1 MIQSYDVGSLPPTVN
16 SEKFCRLAK
25 SYNSLRRQ
33 LYPDEY
39 AYFTDVVL
47 TGFKD
52 KLDAGV
58 DIPNYP
64 QYRDMNEM
72 FLDMIR
78 GIEKTNG
85 GYVVTDT
92 PSVASGNAKIQE
104 VSVIRENR
112 HEIRGAIGR
121 PFRLKVCITGPYTL
135 ASLFRYRPSGI
146 HENLGSTLS
155 TIVEENAFD
164 EKDGSVEL
172 VAMDE
177 PVFGFLNDPMLDRGS
192 SGRERLLSAWDGML
206 HKVKSKGAKTILHLH
221 NTSDDLFWD
230 LKNLDVIESHVDD
243 PIYKTERTKQ
253 LLNDCD
259 KFLKA
264 PIAVTRFDDLIA
276 RKIQSNDS
284 QLAAGEWEKIR
295 KKEADPMSYLED
307 VGAMNI
313 RLKKLVDFFGEDR
326 VPYAGLECGLRGHPT
341 YDCAIESL
349 RRQSLAITNYNNSKT
364 LN

>member
-1 MIQSYDVGSLPPTVN
+1 MIQSYDVGSLPPPAN

-25 SYNSLRRQ
+25 SYNSLKRQ
-33 LYPDEY
+33 RYPDEY

-78 GIEKTNG
+78 GIEKTTG
-85 GYVVTDT
+85 GYVVTGT
-92 PSVASGNAKIQE
+92 PSVTSGNAKIQE
-104 VSVIRENR
+104 VSVIREKR
-112 HEIRGAIGR
+112 HEIRDAIGR

-135 ASLFRYRPSGI
+135 ASLFRYRSSGI
-146 HENLGSTLS
+146 HETLGSALS
-155 TIVEENAFD
+155 TITEENTFD

-172 VAMDE
+172 VAIDE

-206 HKVKSKGAKTILHLH
+206 HKVKSKGAKAILHLH

-276 RKIQSNDS
+276 QKICSNDPE
-284 QLAAGEWEKIR
+284 LAGGEWEKIR
-295 KKEADPMSYLED
+295 KGRVDSAHYLESA
-307 VGAMNI
+307 GRMGE
-313 RLKKLVDFFGEDR
+313 RLKGLVEFFGEER
-326 VPYAGLECGLRGHPT
+326 VPYAGPECGLGGHPT
-341 YDCAIESL
+341 YECAVECL
-349 RRQSLAITNYNNSKT
+349 RRQSEAVRKASGGT
-364 LN
+364 